1 MPLWIEL
8 LKGAKPEDYLFSV
21 GLKPGSKKII
31 REQITRRWNV
41 HVKKKLN
48 ITPDFYSLKHLNI
61 DETAAALDIKDAA
74 AMAGH
79 TTPVITIAH
88 YALNEKDRQHE
99 RLRKVNNSFV

>member
-1 MPLWIEL
+1 
-8 LKGAKPEDYLFSV
+8 
-21 GLKPGSKKII
+21 
-31 REQITRRWNV
+31 
-41 HVKKKLN
+41 
-48 ITPDFYSLKHLNI
+48 LNI